1 MSEEKAATGGD
12 TNYLLVYGGK
22 INGMRVIPEEQASG
36 HEGNTDWSKLQRNY
50 YVFDDGKWELMEI
63 DSDAYK
69 GIQSYMNSREQNM
82 ALLWVP
88 HQAITIN
95 ENDEVVSVDLP

>member
-22 INGMRVIPEEQASG
+22 INGMRESEDGFG
-36 HEGNTDWSKLQRNY
+36 HEGNTDRSELQRNY
-50 YVFDDGKWELMEI
+50 YVFDDGKWELLEM
-63 DSDAYK
+63 DSDALK
-69 GIQSYMNSREQNM
+69 GIQDYMTTRDQNM

-95 ENDEVVSVDLP
+95 ENDEVVSIDLP